1 MKKKLVGVLLS
12 AAMVVSSLAAC
23 GGSTE
28 EPAADNT
35 QTEEPAA
42 DTEEEA
48 PADTNDV
55 VAAATMEAP
64 DVSGWDASKEIY
76 AYSWNGESNQWLS
89 YIIGP
94 TDADGNKIVADGQE
108 EYAEA
113 APHKELA
120 PFVHCINLG
129 VSGTDGEYQKL
140 VDTAFTSD
148 KYPSIIPCDDTVAL
162 YYIQDDDKTL
172 DLHSVGLT
180 DEMYAN
186 AYQYTKDYANWN
198 GQLKGVT
205 PQATPG
211 NFTYRASI
219 AKEVLGSDDPADVQ
233 AAVADWDKFYETADK
248 MKAAGY
254 AMLSG
259 PDDVKYALMDQ
270 RKSPW
275 VTVAADGS
283 ETLTLD
289 DSVKDIIESEKK
301 LYDGDY
307 TKKTSMWAAE
317 WSANFE
323 GDVFG
328 YFGCTWFVYWCIAT
342 SQDSATS
349 TYGDWRVCEGPVG
362 YHWGGSYFTIGKD
375 TPNPE
380 LCAYLMYELCCDKDI
395 MYNIEKGTSNFVNNK
410 EAVTQIIADG
420 IGASDILGG
429 QNPVETWANSALQID
444 LSNATYLDNAIM
456 AEIDKA
462 CQAYNSGEVSS
473 VDDAIKMVKDN
484 MKKAYDYLNV
494 E

>member
-233 AAVADWDKFYETADK
+233 AAVADWDKYNETAK
-248 MKAAGY
+248 KAADAGY
-254 AMLSG
+254 TMCSVNDTYRTYANNVSG
-259 PDDVKYALMDQ
+259 Q
-270 RKSPW
+270 W
-275 VTVAADGS
+275 VQDGK
-283 ETLTLD
+283 LVIDANVDKWVD
-289 DSVKDIIESEKK
+289 DSMALIEAGAEDTDDLWSDDWAKGKRPEGKVFCYFGPAWFFNFCLDADQDGTIANQGGWGYCEGPQSYYWGGTWVCAATGTDNANLVKDIIVTMTTDKGVLK
-301 LYDGDY
+301 D
-307 TKKTSMWAAE
+307 
-317 WSANFE
+317 
-323 GDVFG
+323 
-328 YFGCTWFVYWCIAT
+328 IAT
-342 SQDSATS
+342 
-349 TYGDWRVCEGPVG
+349 TYADCVNSKEVLAELASSDEGNL
-362 YHWGGSYFTIGKD
+362 D
-375 TPNPE
+375 
-380 LCAYLMYELCCDKDI
+380 L
-395 MYNIEKGTSNFVNNK
+395 
-410 EAVTQIIADG
+410 
-420 IGASDILGG
+420 LGG
-429 QNPVETWANSALQID
+429 QNPYEQLAAGAETVD
-444 LSNATYLDNAIM
+444 LSNLSKYDQGCTEEFQKAMKNYFTGNATKDEALDMFKTAVH
-456 AEIDKA
+456 EKYPD
-462 CQAYNSGEVSS
+462 VS
-473 VDDAIKMVKDN
+473 VD
-484 MKKAYDYLNV
+484 
-494 E
+494 